1 MKDAIRSFIVQEL
14 LDGNDVADGEDLLLS
29 GLLDSLGVMRLVA
42 FLEMDLDT
50 AVPPEDVT
58 IENFSSIDTL
68 AAYIER
74 STGVVAEPETYP
86 TGAEA

>member
-1 MKDAIRSFIVQEL
+1 MRDAIRSFIVQEL
-14 LDGNDVADGEDLLLS
+14 LDGKSVADGEDLLLS

-42 FLEMDLDT
+42 YLEMDLDT
-50 AVPPEDVT
+50 SVPPEDVT
-58 IENFSSIDTL
+58 IENFSSINTL

-74 STGVVAEPETYP
+74 NTAATAEPESCS

>member
-14 LDGNDVADGEDLLLS
+14 LDGKSVADSEDLLLS

-42 FLEMDLDT
+42 FLEMDLET
-50 AVPPEDVT
+50 SVPPEDVT

-68 AAYIER
+68 GAYIEQR
-74 STGVVAEPETYP
+74 VGSATEPQP
-86 TGAEA
+86 CPKGAEA